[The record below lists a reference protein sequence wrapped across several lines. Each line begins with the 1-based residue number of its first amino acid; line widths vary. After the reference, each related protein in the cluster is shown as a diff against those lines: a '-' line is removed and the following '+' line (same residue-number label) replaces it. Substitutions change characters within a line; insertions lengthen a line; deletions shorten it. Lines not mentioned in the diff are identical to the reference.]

1 MPPDTVKKRLLASVV
16 SAPVALAVLAVV
28 LLWRLEVEQRYSV
41 WLVHTGQVLSEA
53 QSARDLVVNGQSA
66 FRGYLM
72 SADADDLEALKR
84 SLNEAESSLQAVS
97 ASAARDPGQQP
108 RLAAISDGEQSWAAA
123 MRRTEEG
130 QPPTSLQAAAMR
142 QEMRPIERS
151 LLRALDDF
159 IGAQTEL
166 IRAGLV
172 RHQREQAL
180 VLWLVP
186 ISAAAVALLLIG
198 VSWRNNEA
206 IVTEYERVLQDSEE
220 ANLKTNNFL
229 ATVSHELRNPLNL
242 ILLWSRLLLSGE
254 RNEDKIIRG
263 LNSIDR
269 AARAQAQLIEDLLDF
284 SKIESGRLRLDL
296 QPTDLPAVV
305 KAGVEATAAA
315 AEAKS
320 IELRTVIDPRAGVI
334 LGDPNRLQQALWN
347 LLSNAAKFT
356 PEGGLIEVHLT
367 RINSHVELTVVD
379 SGQGIAPSLLPHV
392 FDRFWQADTATEGQ
406 KKGMG
411 LGLTIVKH
419 IVSSHGGAITVAS
432 DGIGKGAA
440 FTVRLPLP
448 MAVEDFLYQR
458 RSHPAVIAT
467 PAMARVPRLTGLQI
481 IVVDDDQ
488 EATEALRGVL
498 KSLGADPIV
507 ADGADRALQLLAEY
521 HPDAMVSDIAMPGRD
536 GLSLAREV
544 RARENEAGSG
554 HLPLVALTAYGRVED
569 KVKIFSAGFDSHVV
583 KPVDPAELAAVI
595 RSVVEPHR
603 AEL

>member
-1 MPPDTVKKRLLASVV
+1 MPPDIVKRRLLASVI

-28 LLWRLEVEQRYSV
+28 LLWRLNVERRYCL
-41 WLVHTGQVLSEA
+41 WLEHTGQVLSQA
-53 QSARDLVVNGQSA
+53 QSARDLVINGQTA
-66 FRGYLM
+66 FRGYLV
-72 SADADDLEALKR
+72 SSSPEDLAALKR
-84 SLNEAESSLQAVS
+84 TRNEAGTSLQDLAGTDS
-97 ASAARDPGQQP
+97 RDPTQRT
-108 RLAAISDGEQSWAAA
+108 RLAAISSREQIWAAA
-123 MRRTEEG
+123 MQRAEDS
-130 QPPTSLQAAAMR
+130 QPASLQAPALRA
-142 QEMRPIERS
+142 EMRPIARS
-151 LLRALDDF
+151 LVAALDDF
-159 IGAQTEL
+159 IGAQTNL

-172 RHQREQAL
+172 RHQRDQQL

-186 ISAAAVALLLIG
+186 ISAAAVAVLLIG
-198 VSWRNNEA
+198 VSWWNNQA
-206 IVTEYERVLQDSEE
+206 IVREYERVLQDSEE

-242 ILLWSRLLLSGE
+242 ILLWSRLLLSSETNG
-254 RNEDKIIRG
+254 DKISRG

-284 SKIESGRLRLDL
+284 AKIESGRLRLDM

-315 AEAKS
+315 AEAKA
-320 IELRTVIDPRAGVI
+320 IELRPVIDPRAGVI

-347 LLSNAAKFT
+347 LLSNAVKFT
-356 PEGGLIEVHLT
+356 PEGGLIQVQLT
-367 RINSHVELTVVD
+367 RINSHVELTVTD

-392 FDRFWQADTATEGQ
+392 FDRFWQAETAAEGQ

-419 IVSSHGGAITVAS
+419 IVATHGGTITVHS
-432 DGIGKGAA
+432 DGVGKGSA

-448 MAVEDFLYQR
+448 MAVQDFLYQH
-458 RSHPAVIAT
+458 RSHPAVVAT
-467 PAMARVPRLTGLQI
+467 PALARVPRLTGLQI

-507 ADGADRALQLLAEY
+507 ADGAERALQLLAEY
-521 HPDAMVSDIAMPGRD
+521 QPDAMVSDIAMPGRD

-544 RARENEAGSG
+544 REREQKTGSG

-569 KVKIFSAGFDSHVV
+569 KVKIFSAGFDSHVI

-595 RSVVEPHR
+595 RSVVEPNR

>member
-1 MPPDTVKKRLLASVV
+1 MPPDIVKRRLLASVI

-28 LLWRLEVEQRYSV
+28 LLWRLNVERRYCL
-41 WLVHTGQVLSEA
+41 WLEHTGQVLSQA
-53 QSARDLVVNGQSA
+53 QSARDLVINGQTA
-66 FRGYLM
+66 FRGYLV
-72 SADADDLEALKR
+72 SSSPEDLAALKR
-84 SLNEAESSLQAVS
+84 TRNEAGTSLQDLAGTDS
-97 ASAARDPGQQP
+97 RDPTQRT
-108 RLAAISDGEQSWAAA
+108 RLAAISSREQIWAAA
-123 MRRTEEG
+123 MQRAEDS
-130 QPPTSLQAAAMR
+130 QPASLQAPALRA
-142 QEMRPIERS
+142 EMRPIARS
-151 LLRALDDF
+151 LVAALDDF
-159 IGAQTEL
+159 IGAQTNL

-172 RHQREQAL
+172 RHQRDQQL

-186 ISAAAVALLLIG
+186 ISAAAVAVLLIG
-198 VSWRNNEA
+198 VSWWNNQA
-206 IVTEYERVLQDSEE
+206 IVREYERVLQDSEE

-242 ILLWSRLLLSGE
+242 ILLWSRLLLSSETNG
-254 RNEDKIIRG
+254 DKISRG

-284 SKIESGRLRLDL
+284 AKIESGRLRLDM

-315 AEAKS
+315 AEAKA
-320 IELRTVIDPRAGVI
+320 IELRPVIDPRAGVI

-347 LLSNAAKFT
+347 LLSNAVKFT
-356 PEGGLIEVHLT
+356 PEGGLIQVQLT
-367 RINSHVELTVVD
+367 RINSHVELTVTD

-392 FDRFWQADTATEGQ
+392 FDRFWQAETAAEGQ

-419 IVSSHGGAITVAS
+419 IVATHGGTITVHS
-432 DGIGKGAA
+432 DGVGKGSA

-448 MAVEDFLYQR
+448 MAVQDFLYQHP
-458 RSHPAVIAT
+458 SHPAVVAT
-467 PAMARVPRLTGLQI
+467 PALARVPRLTGLQI

-507 ADGADRALQLLAEY
+507 ADGAERALQLLAEY
-521 HPDAMVSDIAMPGRD
+521 QPDAMVSDIAMPGRD

-544 RARENEAGSG
+544 REREQKTGSG

-569 KVKIFSAGFDSHVV
+569 KVKIFSAGFDSHVI

-595 RSVVEPHR
+595 RSVVEPNR